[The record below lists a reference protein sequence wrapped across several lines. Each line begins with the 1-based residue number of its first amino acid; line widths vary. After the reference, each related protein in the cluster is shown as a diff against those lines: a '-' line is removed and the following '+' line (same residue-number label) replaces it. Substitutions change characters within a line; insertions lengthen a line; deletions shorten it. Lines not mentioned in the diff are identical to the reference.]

1 MKSLI
6 NHLSN
11 LKSQK
16 NFFEKEK
23 KGQIKNKGNLVHH
36 RRDLDSLGE
45 NINIEIKSKIISYQ

>member
-45 NINIEIKSKIISYQ
+45 NINIEIKLSK